1 MSRLLLPNLLTDQT
15 YLDPHPLGAIFPAHP
30 AQGMFLSRLTEEMG
44 AWLLANANGGVIEFI
59 VLPYELPEM
68 VRSLASERGLR
79 LPNVVKIDSHPGHAD
94 AFAAELATALNRLP
108 QITSVECAGWGLAEE
123 KLREL
128 LKPRKIEVYPA
139 GWTKLDNMSASSFD
153 FFSLSKELNA
163 KTFLPRV
170 AAQLSL
176 EIPPSRVV
184 QTNEI
189 LNPDFSKDYVFKS
202 DFSSGGSGV
211 LTMDDGARRLLGRA
225 LREDES
231 LKNAT
236 WLMQRRVA
244 VRREY
249 SAVVWTNH
257 SGASENNMNVSLLEV
272 EYDKARLSRLHRS
285 LHPSESKLRSRL
297 LEVARVLAEFLFKK
311 GWLGPFGFDSIL
323 DESGSLYDVT
333 DLNVRMTKG
342 HFLTAAVKALGCE
355 QRNWSI
361 ERVRCARSLFQSEM
375 EFRRERPSATILSCG
390 GALESGVGTRAVCEW
405 TELKF
410 TDRAEAEHAAE

>member
-1 MSRLLLPNLLTDQT
+1 
-15 YLDPHPLGAIFPAHP
+15 
-30 AQGMFLSRLTEEMG
+30 
-44 AWLLANANGGVIEFI
+44 
-59 VLPYELPEM
+59 
-68 VRSLASERGLR
+68 
-79 LPNVVKIDSHPGHAD
+79 
-94 AFAAELATALNRLP
+94 
-108 QITSVECAGWGLAEE
+108 
-123 KLREL
+123 
-128 LKPRKIEVYPA
+128 
-139 GWTKLDNMSASSFD
+139 
-153 FFSLSKELNA
+153 
-163 KTFLPRV
+163 
-170 AAQLSL
+170 
-176 EIPPSRVV
+176 
-184 QTNEI
+184 
-189 LNPDFSKDYVFKS
+189 
-202 DFSSGGSGV
+202 
-211 LTMDDGARRLLGRA
+211 MDDGARRLLGRA

-249 SAVVWTNH
+249 STVVWPNH

-285 LHPSESKLRSRL
+285 LHPSEFQLRSRL

-361 ERVRCARSLFQSEM
+361 ERVRCARSPFQSEM

-410 TDRAEAEHAAE
+410 TDRAEAEHAAD